1 MNLLSLST
9 YSTFELLM
17 FYDDWSIIDIETSHM
32 NLCDTYEMEHDFKKT
47 LYEYEHCMPFKEN
60 WALVSRRLNILI

>member
-1 MNLLSLST
+1 
-9 YSTFELLM
+9 M